1 MSSTFTKCACG
12 CFTDN
17 TVEHTIAVKESGPR
31 RRLNTDSTVAS
42 EHDKLEVAPEL
53 STDDTPAFLD
63 LAPVTPMVTSRQAM
77 MVGAQIPEHEEAY
90 IVDTVPCRIS
100 TMITCDI

>member
-1 MSSTFTKCACG
+1 M
-12 CFTDN
+12 
-17 TVEHTIAVKESGPR
+17 EHTIALKESGPR

-53 STDDTPAFLD
+53 STDDTPALLD